1 MKFHGSSTLAGP
13 VATLLLL
20 TVPSCGRKASEPPAA
35 TAAAGPTQAQ
45 ADGPAPVQAAQP
57 SAVTAPAPVQAPQPA
72 AVTVPA
78 GTHLR
83 VVLGGGLATDKDR
96 AGDPWE
102 GTLAEA
108 VKVGGQV
115 AWPRGAAVRGVVT
128 QSAPAGRLNGAQGG
142 LGIRVRSVAGQDVK
156 TGAFSV
162 VGASRAA
169 RNTKIIGGT
178 AALGA
183 LVGIL
188 SSHGHQADHAL
199 GGAAIGAA
207 AGTGVAAGTA
217 DTIIRIPAGKVVVFA
232 LTAPGEARQNP

>member
-1 MKFHGSSTLAGP
+1 MKFHGLSTLAGP
-13 VATLLLL
+13 VATLLLV
-20 TVPSCGRKASEPPAA
+20 TAPSCGRKASESPAA
-35 TAAAGPTQAQ
+35 TAEAGP
-45 ADGPAPVQAAQP
+45 AQP
-57 SAVTAPAPVQAPQPA
+57 QPPANGPAPVQAPQPV

-83 VVLGGGLATDKDR
+83 VVLSRGLATDRDR
-96 AGDPWE
+96 TGDPWE

-108 VKVGGQV
+108 VSVSGRV
-115 AWPRGAAVRGVVT
+115 AWPRGAAVHGVVT

-156 TGAFSV
+156 TGAFAV

-188 SSHGHQADHAL
+188 SSHGHQGDHAL

-217 DTIIRIPAGKVVVFA
+217 DTVIRIPAGKVVVFA
-232 LTAPGEARQNP
+232 LTSSGQASLNP